1 MSIQQRVGIA
11 VIAAAALAAALHLVR
26 SRTKAKRRYS
36 REKQSFRTELQPLAS
51 VADLVGHT
59 ALLEVKSLST
69 ALGCRVLAKCE
80 WLNPGGSSKDRVALQ
95 MILDAEASG
104 RLRPGGWI
112 VEGTSGSTGVS
123 LALLARALGYRCHVV
138 MPDDQAVEKQQLLRT
153 FGAHVQ
159 LVKPA
164 SITNPDHYVNVA
176 RRVADELC
184 KTESAVFC
192 DQFEN
197 LSNAKAHY
205 CSTGPEIWSQT
216 GGSVTAFVMGAGTGG
231 TLAGV
236 ARFLRERWAAAGVAG
251 RVLLVDPPG
260 SSLYNAVAHGV
271 AYAPQQSERS
281 LKRHR
286 YDTIIE
292 GVGIDRR
299 TANFDAAAPLL
310 DGALR
315 CSDAEAVE
323 MSRYLLR

>member
-1 MSIQQRVGIA
+1 MKINIRFA
-11 VIAAAALAAALHLVR
+11 TALAAAGTLAAAYVLL
-26 SRTKAKRRYS
+26 RRRIRAFS
-36 REKQSFRTELQPLAS
+36 SHSVSTATFRPPTPLLSS
-51 VADLVGHT
+51 VADLVGNT
-59 ALLEVKSLST
+59 QLLEVRSLT
-69 ALGCRVLAKCE
+69 RALGCRVLAKCE

-95 MILDAEASG
+95 MIRDAENSG

-153 FGAHVQ
+153 FGAEVQ

-164 SITNPDHYVNVA
+164 SITNPEHYVNVA
-176 RRVADELC
+176 RRVAEDLN
-184 KTESAVFC
+184 KTQSAVFC

-205 CSTGPEIWSQT
+205 CSTGPEIWAQSA
-216 GGSVTAFVMGAGTGG
+216 GAVTAFVMGAGTGG

-236 ARFLRERWAAAGVAG
+236 ARYLRERWSAAGVTG

-271 AYAPQQSERS
+271 AYAPQQAERS
-281 LKRHR
+281 LRRHR